1 MQIVVNACHYKLVEV
16 SPSKSYSYADVMIQ
30 NCVGTVLPLQKV
42 KGGVGMGSWSPD
54 EELKTPRT
62 P

>member
-1 MQIVVNACHYKLVEV
+1 MYL
-16 SPSKSYSYADVMIQ
+16 YADVMIQ
-30 NCVGTVLPLQKV
+30 NCGGTVLSRQKG

-54 EELKTPRT
+54 EKLKTAKGHPDPGQRKGS